1 MDKLGQE
8 GGDVGEVK
16 TIVLIADA
24 TTLGGG
30 SRVVSV
36 VSNAREHFC
45 LGCWSPPALTNRW
58 NVLVWAPGHRVGWP
72 LRCPSHTRWPRR

>member
-36 VSNAREHFC
+36 VSDAPERYVACQRTRRYSNRNSTAR
-45 LGCWSPPALTNRW
+45 LW
-58 NVLVWAPGHRVGWP
+58 
-72 LRCPSHTRWPRR
+72 